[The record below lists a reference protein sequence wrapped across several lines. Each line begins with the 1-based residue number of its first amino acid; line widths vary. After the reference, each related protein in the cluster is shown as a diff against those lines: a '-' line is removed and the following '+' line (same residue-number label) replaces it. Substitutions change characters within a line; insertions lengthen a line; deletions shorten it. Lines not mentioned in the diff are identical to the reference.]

1 MLLNNC
7 TATTSTKNISSNSLD
22 NPFINKGFS
31 LIYND
36 KFYYDKVIS
45 KKIDER
51 SLIIFQKNLKKNTIV
66 KITNIL
72 NNKSIIGTVGS
83 NADYPLFNNA
93 VLSLRIA
100 DEIGL
105 NENEPYVEILEVLED
120 AIFVAKRAK
129 TFEEEKKVADKAPVN
144 NINISDLNTKQTNT
158 KNELNKNFS
167 YEIKI
172 ADFYFNDTASLLIN
186 RIVKETLIKDA
197 KIKKINE
204 KKYRVYA
211 GPFNNINSLQ
221 KSFNDISILEFEN
234 IEIIKKMIKL
244 RLITLLLTLLLT
256 ANANAAFDVKARTAI
271 LQDYL
276 SGEILFEKDADKSI
290 YPASMTKIMT
300 AIIAF
305 DLIRSGDLNL
315 DEKFLISENAWRLS
329 SAGYSSMFIMVGDE
343 VSVENLLRGI
353 IVASGNDAC
362 VSLAE
367 GIAGTEDEFAV
378 MMTAK
383 AKEIG
388 MDNTNFA
395 NSSGINNTE
404 NVSTVRDI
412 MIMSR
417 YLIKEFPEEYKYFAE
432 KEFTWDR
439 TGGDPITQGNRNPLL
454 YKSLGADGIK
464 TGYLAVEKYSLA
476 SSVERNGRRLIAVGS
491 GFNTKNDRSRESAKL
506 LTWGLT
512 NFDLVEITRAN
523 TPIEDIGVWLGKK
536 DTVKTYIK
544 NDIYKTIPKAK
555 KRLLKLS
562 LNYNGPIQAPI
573 KKDDILGKLKLTYNG
588 DLIEEYDLLAY
599 EDVKKLNVFSRLM
612 KSINFLIWGDV

>member
-1 MLLNNC
+1 
-7 TATTSTKNISSNSLD
+7 
-22 NPFINKGFS
+22 
-31 LIYND
+31 
-36 KFYYDKVIS
+36 
-45 KKIDER
+45 
-51 SLIIFQKNLKKNTIV
+51 
-66 KITNIL
+66 
-72 NNKSIIGTVGS
+72 
-83 NADYPLFNNA
+83 
-93 VLSLRIA
+93 
-100 DEIGL
+100 
-105 NENEPYVEILEVLED
+105 
-120 AIFVAKRAK
+120 
-129 TFEEEKKVADKAPVN
+129 
-144 NINISDLNTKQTNT
+144 
-158 KNELNKNFS
+158 
-167 YEIKI
+167 
-172 ADFYFNDTASLLIN
+172 
-186 RIVKETLIKDA
+186 
-197 KIKKINE
+197 
-204 KKYRVYA
+204 
-211 GPFNNINSLQ
+211 
-221 KSFNDISILEFEN
+221 
-234 IEIIKKMIKL
+234 MIKL
-244 RLITLLLTLLLT
+244 RLITILLTLLLT
-256 ANANAAFDVKARTAI
+256 ANSNAAFDVKARTAI

-300 AIIAF
+300 TIIAF

-315 DEKFLISENAWRLS
+315 DEKFLVSENAWRLS

-343 VSVENLLRGI
+343 VSVENLLKGI
-353 IVASGNDAC
+353 IIASGNDAC
-362 VSLAE
+362 VALAE

-388 MDNTNFA
+388 MENTNFA

-412 MIMSR
+412 MLMSR

-512 NFDLVEITRAN
+512 NFDLVEITKAN
-523 TPIEDIGVWLGKK
+523 TPIEDIDVWLGKK

-555 KRLLKLS
+555 KRLLKVS

-573 KKDDILGKLKLTYNG
+573 KKDDILGKLKLIFDG
-588 DLIEEYDLLAY
+588 EPIEEYDLLAY

>member
-1 MLLNNC
+1 
-7 TATTSTKNISSNSLD
+7 
-22 NPFINKGFS
+22 
-31 LIYND
+31 
-36 KFYYDKVIS
+36 
-45 KKIDER
+45 
-51 SLIIFQKNLKKNTIV
+51 
-66 KITNIL
+66 
-72 NNKSIIGTVGS
+72 
-83 NADYPLFNNA
+83 
-93 VLSLRIA
+93 
-100 DEIGL
+100 
-105 NENEPYVEILEVLED
+105 
-120 AIFVAKRAK
+120 
-129 TFEEEKKVADKAPVN
+129 
-144 NINISDLNTKQTNT
+144 
-158 KNELNKNFS
+158 
-167 YEIKI
+167 
-172 ADFYFNDTASLLIN
+172 
-186 RIVKETLIKDA
+186 
-197 KIKKINE
+197 
-204 KKYRVYA
+204 
-211 GPFNNINSLQ
+211 
-221 KSFNDISILEFEN
+221 
-234 IEIIKKMIKL
+234 MIKL
-244 RLITLLLTLLLT
+244 RLITILLTLLLT
-256 ANANAAFDVKARTAI
+256 ANSNAAFDVKARTAI

-300 AIIAF
+300 TIIAF

-315 DEKFLISENAWRLS
+315 DEKFLVSENAWRLS

-343 VSVENLLRGI
+343 VSVENLLKGI
-353 IVASGNDAC
+353 IIASGNDAC
-362 VSLAE
+362 VALAE

-388 MDNTNFA
+388 MENTNFA
-395 NSSGINNTE
+395 NSSGINNTA

-412 MIMSR
+412 MLMSR

-454 YKSLGADGIK
+454 YKSLAADGIK

-491 GFNTKNDRSRESAKL
+491 GFDTKKDRSRESTKL

-512 NFDLVEITRAN
+512 NFDLVEITKAN
-523 TPIEDIGVWLGKK
+523 TPIEDIDVWLGKK

-555 KRLLKLS
+555 KRLLKVS
-562 LNYNGPIQAPI
+562 LIYNGPIQAPI
-573 KKDDILGKLKLTYNG
+573 KKDDILGKLKLTF
-588 DLIEEYDLLAY
+588 DDELIEEYDLLAY